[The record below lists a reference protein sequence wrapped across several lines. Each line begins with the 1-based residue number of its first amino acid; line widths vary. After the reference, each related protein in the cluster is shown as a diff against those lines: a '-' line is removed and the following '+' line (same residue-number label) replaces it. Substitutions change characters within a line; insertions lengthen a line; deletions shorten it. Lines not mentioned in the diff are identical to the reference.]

1 MYPKSEKQLSK
12 EDKDARKFVV
22 RNVADDLFSLV
33 QGPRSQYYEVLG
45 KKDLVILFSAL
56 SGFW

>member
-1 MYPKSEKQLSK
+1 MCPKSEKQISK

-33 QGPRSQYYEVLG
+33 QGPRSQHYEVLG

-56 SGFW
+56 SRFW

>member
-12 EDKDARKFVV
+12 EDKDARKFIF

-33 QGPRSQYYEVLG
+33 QGPRSQYYEA
-45 KKDLVILFSAL
+45 KKDLVSFCLAH
-56 SGFW
+56 